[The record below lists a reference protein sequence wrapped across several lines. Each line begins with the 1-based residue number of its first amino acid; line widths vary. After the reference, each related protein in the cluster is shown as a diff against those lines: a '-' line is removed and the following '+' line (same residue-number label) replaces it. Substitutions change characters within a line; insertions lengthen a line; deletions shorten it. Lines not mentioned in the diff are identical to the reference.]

1 MDGFFASLRMTAHR
15 FIVILSEVKDL
26 YEMNTSH
33 DTFRRSV
40 GICFPTREII
50 TAVC

>member
-1 MDGFFASLRMTAHR
+1 MDGFFASLRMTAR
-15 FIVILSEVKDL
+15 WFMVILSEAKNL